1 MVVVCTRNMME
12 GTDKALMD
20 RLEMRMRLGLPGI
33 EVRVRILMEVVE
45 RLSDK
50 GVVDDEQAG
59 AGGVVGVSR
68 VCKGVS

>member
-1 MVVVCTRNMME
+1 MVVVCTSIMIE

-20 RLEMRMRLGLPGI
+20 RLEMRMRLGLSGI
-33 EVRVRILMEVVE
+33 EVKVRILMEVVE

-50 GVVDDEQAG
+50 GVVDDEQPG